1 MINIMIYLLNMV
13 ILQFATFNNQM
24 VYDLLLL
31 MISILSFY
39 VYSSYY
45 YHRILLLT
53 SFDMFCQEEKP
64 LTSDQGQVCG
74 RTFNMDRIAKH
85 QAGPFFD
92 SEGRKG
98 RWFFHKK
105 DRI

>member
-1 MINIMIYLLNMV
+1 MF
-13 ILQFATFNNQM
+13 ILIIITE
-24 VYDLLLL
+24 
-31 MISILSFY
+31 
-39 VYSSYY
+39 YY
-45 YHRILLLT
+45 YLPVLT
-53 SFDMFCQEEKP
+53 CFAKRKKP